1 MLLPPARLVA
11 NVVRSPVMSRAER
24 HDPFIAHLATHC
36 PRLRKPEVVSLAR
49 YAATMQARLSGNVTE
64 VFFVT
69 KTPRRANWEAGFVDA
84 DPNLTNLGLTVLGQS
99 LLL

>member
-1 MLLPPARLVA
+1 
-11 NVVRSPVMSRAER
+11 MSRAER

-49 YAATMQARLSGNVTE
+49 YAATMQARLRGNVAE

-69 KTPRRANWEAGFVDA
+69 ETTRRANWEAGFVDA
-84 DPNLTNLGLTVLGQS
+84 DPNLTNLGLTVLGQP